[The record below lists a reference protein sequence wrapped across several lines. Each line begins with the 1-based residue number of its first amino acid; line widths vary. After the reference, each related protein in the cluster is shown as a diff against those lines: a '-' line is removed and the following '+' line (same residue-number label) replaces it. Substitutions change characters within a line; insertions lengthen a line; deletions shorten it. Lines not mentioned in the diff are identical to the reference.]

1 MFEIKK
7 SDLAGRIGILHTNHG
22 EVETPAYVPVVHPV
36 RQSISPQKMRE
47 MGFDLIITNAYIT
60 LNNYKEEAV
69 KRGIHNIINYDGS
82 VMTDSGGYQVLEY
95 GRVDVEPK
103 DMASFEKNIRT
114 DIAIPLDR
122 PTGYGLSKKKA
133 KSYVDHTL
141 RVSKETLEQSEKNG
155 QIWVGP
161 IQGGEHFDLVKRS
174 TKTLV
179 EYGFEML
186 ALGSPVEFME
196 SYEYKLLAEMILV
209 AKKQMP
215 DSIPLHLFGAG
226 HPMTIPLT
234 VALGCDTFDSASY
247 ILYARKGRY
256 IMDDVTTRLEEISYF
271 SCSCEVCAKYTPKE
285 LFALEFEDRTNKVA
299 LHNLF
304 AIKAEVNRVKE
315 AIHEGRLWE
324 YVHKKARSHP
334 KLFES
339 INVFMENPRFFADRT
354 PRFKEKAIFLFSK
367 EDQFRPE
374 VALFHQLVRKFK
386 CKTDI
391 LVIIPDGTVRPFYL
405 SKEYNDIKKQFIKKY
420 DRVQFCQFNPFL
432 GIIPLEISDMYPAS
446 HYVMPRIRY
455 NQNEFSEF
463 TKTWRAFFVNN
474 NFKIVYAASDE
485 FLKYHTKL
493 LPKKIKVISISR

>member
-1 MFEIKK
+1 
-7 SDLAGRIGILHTNHG
+7 
-22 EVETPAYVPVVHPV
+22 
-36 RQSISPQKMRE
+36 
-47 MGFDLIITNAYIT
+47 
-60 LNNYKEEAV
+60 
-69 KRGIHNIINYDGS
+69 
-82 VMTDSGGYQVLEY
+82 
-95 GRVDVEPK
+95 
-103 DMASFEKNIRT
+103 
-114 DIAIPLDR
+114 
-122 PTGYGLSKKKA
+122 
-133 KSYVDHTL
+133 
-141 RVSKETLEQSEKNG
+141 
-155 QIWVGP
+155 
-161 IQGGEHFDLVKRS
+161 
-174 TKTLV
+174 
-179 EYGFEML
+179 
-186 ALGSPVEFME
+186 ME
-196 SYEYKLLAEMILV
+196 SYEYKLLANMILV

-226 HPMTIPLT
+226 HPMTIPLA

-271 SCSCEVCAKYTPKE
+271 SCSCEVCSKYTPKE
-285 LFALEFEDRTNKVA
+285 VLALEFEDRTNKVA

-339 INVFMENPRFFADRT
+339 INVFTENPRFFADRT

-386 CKTDI
+386 CKKDI

-405 SKEYNDIKKQFIKKY
+405 SKEYNDIKKQFLKKY

-455 NQNEFSEF
+455 NQNEFPEF
-463 TKTWRAFFVNN
+463 TKTWRTFFVNN

-493 LPKKIKVISISR
+493 LPRKIKVISISR

>member
-95 GRVDVEPK
+95 GGVDVEPK

-196 SYEYKLLAEMILV
+196 SYEYKLLAEMILT

-226 HPMTIPLT
+226 HPMTIPLA

-256 IMDDVTTRLEEISYF
+256 IMDDVTTRLEEISCF
-271 SCSCEVCAKYTPKE
+271 SCSCEVCSKYTPKE
-285 LFALEFEDRTNKVA
+285 VLELEFEDRTNKVA

-339 INVFMENPRFFADRT
+339 INVFTENPRFFADRT

-386 CKTDI
+386 CKKDI
-391 LVIIPDGTVRPFYL
+391 LVIIPDGTARPFYL
-405 SKEYNDIKKQFIKKY
+405 SKEYNDIKKRFIKKY

-463 TKTWRAFFVNN
+463 TKTWRTFFVNN
-474 NFKIVYAASDE
+474 NFKIVYTASNE